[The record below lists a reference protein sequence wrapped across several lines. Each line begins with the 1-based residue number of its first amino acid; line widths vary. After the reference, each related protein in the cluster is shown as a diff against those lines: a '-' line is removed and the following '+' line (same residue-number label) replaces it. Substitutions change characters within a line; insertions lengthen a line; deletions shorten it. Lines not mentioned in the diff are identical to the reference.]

1 MKRYI
6 LILFALLTFQSNM
19 QAQELNARVQV
30 QAPAVPNIDK
40 RNIEVLQKIVTEFLN
55 NNKWTN
61 ETYAPQERI
70 DCNFVITITDWDGN
84 NAYKAEAQL
93 QSSRPVYGSAYNST
107 LLNLSDKDFDFGYT
121 EGQSL
126 DFSDQNFISNLS
138 SLLTYYAYTI
148 IGLDKDSFS
157 RLGGTPLFKK
167 AQNILNNAQN
177 SGTKGWKAFDGLR
190 NRYWL
195 NENLLNKS
203 FEDLRV
209 FIYDYHFN
217 GLDRLQDNTGRGV
230 KKMITLLGGLKQM
243 DKQKLGSIFPN
254 FYFASK
260 ADEVVNVF
268 SIATGDPS
276 DRIKAYNLLVEIDPA
291 NINKY
296 EVLNQSNNPAIPG
309 NNNNPQRPNNNSGG
323 IRN

>member
-1 MKRYI
+1 MKKRY
-6 LILFALLTFQSNM
+6 LVLLFFLFICTPFVN
-19 QAQELNARVQV
+19 AQELNARVQV
-30 QAPAVPNIDK
+30 QAPTVPNMDK
-40 RNIEVLQKIVTEFLN
+40 RNLEVLETTIREFLN

-61 ETYAPQERI
+61 DTYSPQERI
-70 DCNFVITITDWDGN
+70 ECNFVITITDWDGSA
-84 NAYKAEAQL
+84 AYKAEAQL
-93 QSSRPVYGSAYNST
+93 QSSRPVYASAYNST
-107 LLNLSDKDFDFGYT
+107 LLNLSDKDFDFNYA

-126 DFSDQNFISNLS
+126 DFSDQTYISNLS
-138 SLLTYYAYTI
+138 SLLSYYSYTI

-157 RLGGTPLFKK
+157 HLGGTPFYKK
-167 AQNILNNAQN
+167 ASTILNNAQV
-177 SGTKGWKAFDGLR
+177 SGNKGWKAFDGLR

-195 NENLLNKS
+195 NENLLNKT

-230 KKMITLLGGLKQM
+230 KKMITLLSGLKQM

-254 FYFASK
+254 FYFSTK

-268 SIATGDPS
+268 SIPTGDPS
-276 DRIKAYNLLVEIDPA
+276 DRIKAYNLLVQIDPA

-296 EVLNQSNNPAIPG
+296 ETLNQAIPTLNQG
-309 NNNNPQRPNNNSGG
+309 LKKN
-323 IRN
+323 